1 MLPGICPKPSRN
13 LIMLP
18 SHYNKLLT
26 KAHFYVT
33 CVCCSFRSQR
43 NPPVPQDSIVT
54 SCQRQLVQIW
64 LESLLPAALPT
75 CLVVSLCF
83 LTAHLFFGT
92 LRSYFYHLK
101 KGMGD
106 QRREYDV
113 EGPSWS
119 WHSNGIWFQTDRSAW
134 KSSMS
139 NLPRVTFVCG
149 PANFF
154 RSNGPKWYQITNI
167 QK

>member
-1 MLPGICPKPSRN
+1 MLPDICPKPSRN

-18 SHYNKLLT
+18 SQYNKLLT
-26 KAHFYVT
+26 KARFYVT

-119 WHSNGIWFQTDRSAW
+119 WHSNGVWFQSDRSAW

-139 NLPRVTFVCG
+139 NLPRVTSVCG
-149 PANFF
+149 PANSF
-154 RSNGPKWYQITNI
+154 RSSGPK
-167 QK
+167 